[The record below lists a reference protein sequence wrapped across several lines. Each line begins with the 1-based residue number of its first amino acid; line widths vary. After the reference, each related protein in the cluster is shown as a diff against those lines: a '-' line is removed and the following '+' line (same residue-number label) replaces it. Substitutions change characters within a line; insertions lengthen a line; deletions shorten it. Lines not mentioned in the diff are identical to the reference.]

1 MTLKPDTQHPSYANG
16 LARWTKCRDVLEG
29 EDAIHAAGTAYLPKL
44 SGQEDSEYK
53 AYVGRT
59 PFYGATARTV
69 DGYVGMIFRKEPD
82 LKATGIDSLVKDLTL
97 ADTSLNEFAE
107 AITREVIGVGRYGVL
122 VEYPVV
128 GEQRQTVAQAE
139 AANHRPYATSYPA
152 ESILNWRME
161 RVNNSMQLTM
171 LALHEMVTEWKTTFE
186 SESIEQIRGLFL
198 ELGDA
203 GYQYVQRV
211 YRKSGENG
219 KAGAW
224 VQVGDDIIPLMKGKP
239 LHYIPFQFF
248 GPAHNGPE
256 IQKPP
261 IYDLVT
267 MNLSHYR
274 STADLEHGAHFTGL
288 PTAVVTGYEVAR
300 NEKGDAL
307 DKFSIGSANA
317 WVFPDKDADAKYL
330 EFTGQGLTAL
340 ENRIKDKQ
348 EQMAAIGARM
358 LSPEKAQAEAA
369 ETLKLKHAGEGAVL
383 STISSMI
390 SQGLTRVLNIMA
402 EWSGASPTQE
412 ITMNKDFVELTMTG
426 QELTALVG
434 AWQSGAISRE
444 TLYWNLQQGEMVQ
457 PGRTLEQEKES
468 IEQDLPG
475 LTGGTEG
482 AE

>member
-1 MTLKPDTQHPSYANG
+1 MTIKPDTQHSSYDKG
-16 LARWTKCRDVLEG
+16 LSRWKKCRDVLEG
-29 EDAIHAAGTAYLPKL
+29 EDAVHAAGAAYLPKL
-44 SGQEDSEYK
+44 SGQTDDEYK

-82 LKATGIDSLVKDLTL
+82 LKASGIDALIQDITL
-97 ADTSLNEFAE
+97 ADASLNEFAE
-107 AITREVIGVGRYGVL
+107 AITREVIGIGRFGVL

-128 GEQRQTVAQAE
+128 IEQRQTVAQAE

-152 ESILNWRME
+152 ESILNWRSE

-171 LALHEMVTEWKTTFE
+171 LALKEVVTEWLNEFE
-186 SESIEQIRGLFL
+186 SKEIEQIRGLFL
-198 ELGDA
+198 EDSGT

-219 KAGAW
+219 NAGAW
-224 VQVGDDIIPLMKGKP
+224 EVIAEFTPLMKGKP
-239 LHYIPFQFF
+239 LPYIPFQFF

-274 STADLEHGAHFTGL
+274 STADLEHGAHYTGL
-288 PTAVVTGYEVAR
+288 PTAVVMGYQVERDA
-300 NEKGDAL
+300 EGKAL
-307 DKFSIGSANA
+307 DKFSIGSADA

-330 EFTGQGLTAL
+330 EFTGQGLQAL

-402 EWSGASPTQE
+402 EWAGASAGQV
-412 ITMNKDFVELTMTG
+412 ITLNKDFVELTMTG
-426 QELTALVG
+426 PELTALIG
-434 AWQSGAISRE
+434 AWQSGGISRE
-444 TLYWNLQQGEMVQ
+444 TMFWNLQQGEMIQ
-457 PGRTLEQEKES
+457 PGRTFEQEKDS
-468 IEQDLPG
+468 IEQDTPG